1 MPGSCIRWHAFGK
14 ASIQRQLQ
22 LGLFDLGDH
31 GRFDIITLAA
41 PLLCEHLPF
50 KQASVNQPLHQYS
63 SSTHQSW
70 EAPDKPCQG
79 GQGPLDITLIH
90 FLSTS
95 VSAVM
100 A

>member
-41 PLLCEHLPF
+41 PLLSEHLPF
-50 KQASVNQPLHQYS
+50 KQAQYS